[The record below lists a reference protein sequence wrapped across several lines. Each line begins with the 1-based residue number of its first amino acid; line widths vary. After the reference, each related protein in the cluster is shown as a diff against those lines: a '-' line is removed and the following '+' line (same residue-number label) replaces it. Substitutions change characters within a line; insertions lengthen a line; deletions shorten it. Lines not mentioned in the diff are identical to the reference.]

1 MIYFVPDG
9 MGEMYEIKSISG
21 SLHQK
26 LSTILQASDDDDLI
40 VELDDQSYS
49 LLRSVIRAVDVDYS
63 VVINVPDIPTP
74 RSYLYEDDINVVKVY
89 NDEVSAILAAVMNK
103 QSSELDKK
111 KEQLLDS
118 EQITEMELEG
128 VGSAFLAT
136 LR

>member
-9 MGEMYEIKSISG
+9 MGEMYEVKSISG

-26 LSTILQASDDDDLI
+26 LSTILQASQEDDLI
-40 VELDDQSYS
+40 IELDDQSYS
-49 LLRSVIRAVDVDYS
+49 LLRPVIRAVDVDYS

-103 QSSELDKK
+103 QSSELDRK
-111 KEQLLDS
+111 KEELIDS
-118 EQITEMELEG
+118 DESDEMALSG

-136 LR
+136 IK

>member
-9 MGEMYEIKSISG
+9 MGEMYEVKSISG

-26 LSTILQASDDDDLI
+26 LSTILQASEEDDLI
-40 VELDDQSYS
+40 IELDDQSYS
-49 LLRSVIRAVDVDYS
+49 LLRPVIRAVDVDYS

-103 QSSELDKK
+103 QSSELDRK
-111 KEQLLDS
+111 KEELIDS
-118 EQITEMELEG
+118 DETDEMGLSG

-136 LR
+136 LK